1 MTTAEKVVTS
11 AKTKELGRKLGLPAA
26 LAIAVGTTV
35 GSGIFSSVGAV
46 AGASGSALMTILA
59 FVIGGIIII
68 PQMMVYAELS
78 TAYPVDGAD
87 YIYVK
92 NAGSRPLAFLSGWAT
107 FWANDPVSL
116 SIIALAFSGYLNYIV
131 PVGELGGKLIG
142 ALAIV
147 IFMFLHLRS
156 VKGGGAFQTIIT
168 AAKIIPFVILIGIGI
183 FFLKGDLL
191 AAPAIAAAPTGI
203 LALLAG
209 ISATTWS
216 YTGTSAVTYMTGEIK
231 NPGKTMPRAMIGGI
245 VIVLILYSALALVLT
260 GLLPM
265 DSLVASS
272 APISDAA
279 ANLPLLGKIAGI
291 FVAVTGCIVMLGSL
305 SSCVM
310 YQPRLEY
317 AMAKDGLFF
326 KIFAH
331 VSEKFET
338 PDYSIII
345 QAALGIFLLF
355 VSNLVTLLGYFT
367 LVLLLKNIMT
377 YASIFW
383 NRKRPDYNPIY
394 RTPAWILMT
403 IIAIGGC
410 LILVWSTWLWAPI
423 PGLISALV
431 VVVTGLPAYYYWEN
445 QNKKR
450 AAAELEA
457 QKK

>member
-1 MTTAEKVVTS
+1 MTTAG
-11 AKTKELGRKLGLPAA
+11 TKELGRKLGVWAA

-46 AGASGSALMTILA
+46 AGAAGSAWMTILA

-116 SIIALAFSGYLNYIV
+116 SIIALAFSQYLQFLV
-131 PVGELGGKLIG
+131 PISNFAGELVGT
-142 ALAIV
+142 AAIL

-156 VKGGGAFQTIIT
+156 VKTGGGFQTLIT
-168 AAKIIPFVILIGIGI
+168 AAKIIPFVIIIGIGI
-183 FFLKGDLL
+183 FFLKGNLL
-191 AAPAIAAAPTGI
+191 VAAPIAGAPVGI
-203 LALLAG
+203 LALFAG

-231 NPGKTMPRAMIGGI
+231 EPGKNMPRAMIGGI
-245 VIVLILYSALALVLT
+245 IIVTVLYSAIALVLT
-260 GLLPM
+260 GLMPF
-265 DSLVASS
+265 DKLVAST
-272 APISDAA
+272 APMSDAIT
-279 ANLPLLGKIAGI
+279 NLPLIGNVAGV
-291 FVAVTGCIVMLGSL
+291 FVAVAGCVVMLGAL

-326 KIFAH
+326 KLFAH
-331 VSEKFET
+331 VNDKYET

-345 QAALGIFLLF
+345 QCAVGIILIFLA
-355 VSNLVTLLGYFT
+355 NLVTLLGYFT
-367 LVLLLKNIMT
+367 LVVLLKQIMT

-410 LILVWSTWLWAPI
+410 LILVWSTFLWAPI
-423 PGLISALV
+423 PGLICAVL
-431 VVVTGLPAYYYWEN
+431 VVVTGLPAYYYWES
-445 QNKKR
+445 QNKKK
-450 AAAELEA
+450 AAALASGAPKTE
-457 QKK
+457 

>member
-1 MTTAEKVVTS
+1 MTTA
-11 AKTKELGRKLGLPAA
+11 TKELGRKLGLGAA
-26 LAIAVGTTV
+26 LAIAVGTTI

-46 AGASGSALMTILA
+46 AGAAGSAIMTILS

-116 SIIALAFSGYLNYIV
+116 SIIALAFSGYLQYLV
-131 PVGELGGKLIG
+131 PVGDLGGKLIG
-142 ALAIV
+142 TLIII
-147 IFMFLHLRS
+147 IFMVMHIRS

-168 AAKIIPFVILIGIGI
+168 AAKVIPFVILIGIGI
-183 FFLKGDLL
+183 FFLKGNLL
-191 AAPAIAAAPTGI
+191 SAAPIAAAPTGI

-231 NPGKTMPRAMIGGI
+231 DPGKTMPRAMIGGI
-245 VIVLILYSALALVLT
+245 VIVLVLYSALALVLT

-265 DSLVASS
+265 DKLIASS

-279 ANLPLLGKIAGI
+279 ANLPLLGKVAGV

-326 KIFAH
+326 KVFGH
-331 VSEKFET
+331 VSDKFET
-338 PDYSIII
+338 PDYSIIL
-345 QAALGIFLLF
+345 QCALGILLMF
-355 VSNLVTLLGYFT
+355 VANLVTLLGYFT

-383 NRKRPDYNPIY
+383 NRKRPDYNPVY
-394 RTPAWILMT
+394 RTPAWIFMT
-403 IIAIGGC
+403 IVAIGGC
-410 LILVWSTWLWAPI
+410 LILVYSTFLWAPI
-423 PGLISALV
+423 QGLICAVIV
-431 VVVTGLPAYYYWEN
+431 VATGLPAYYYWEN
-445 QNKKR
+445 QKKKK
-450 AAAELEA
+450 AAALAA
-457 QKK
+457 QTPKAE

>member
-1 MTTAEKVVTS
+1 MTTAG
-11 AKTKELGRKLGLPAA
+11 TKELGRKLGLGTA

-46 AGASGSALMTILA
+46 AGASGSALMTIFA
-59 FVIGGIIII
+59 FIVGGLIII

-116 SIIALAFSGYLNYIV
+116 SIMALAFSNYLNYLV
-131 PVGELGGKLIG
+131 PVGELSGKLIG
-142 ALAIV
+142 MVAILA
-147 IFMFLHLRS
+147 FMFLHLRS
-156 VKGGGAFQTIIT
+156 VNIGGGFQTLIT
-168 AAKIIPFVILIGIGI
+168 VAKIIPFVIVIGVGI

-191 AAPAIAAAPTGI
+191 TAAPIAAAPTGI
-203 LALLAG
+203 LALFAG

-231 NPGKTMPRAMIGGI
+231 DPGKTMPRAMIGGI
-245 VIVLILYSALALVLT
+245 IIVTIIYSALALVLT
-260 GLLPM
+260 GLMPF
-265 DSLVASS
+265 DQLVAST
-272 APISDAA
+272 APISDAI
-279 ANLPLLGKIAGI
+279 ANLPVLGKIAGI
-291 FVAVTGCIVMLGSL
+291 FVAVTGCIVILGSL

-326 KIFAH
+326 KIFGH
-331 VSEKFET
+331 VNEKYET

-345 QAALGIFLLF
+345 QCAVGILLIF
-355 VSNLVTLLGYFT
+355 ITDLVTLLGYFT
-367 LVLLLKNIMT
+367 LVLLIKNIMT

-403 IIAIGGC
+403 IVAIGGC
-410 LILVWSTWLWAPI
+410 LILVWSTFLWAPME
-423 PGLISALV
+423 GLICAVIV
-431 VVVTGLPAYYYWEN
+431 VATGLPAYYYWEN
-445 QNKKR
+445 QNKKN
-450 AAAELEA
+450 AAALTD
-457 QKK
+457 QKLRAE